1 MPPDYTATEKLEMG
15 EKTEFYLD
23 SAVVSDLSFLM
34 VGVEVFQGEMRLTV
48 ETSRSSWERQSTR
61 FEKIELTDLG
71 ESFVKIQIEGV
82 SITTFK
88 ISLEP
93 VYSFLNDPRLAN
105 TLVLYD
111 DPPVL
116 LEPYQ
121 LESLIVEYRPY
132 WTHSE

>member
-15 EKTEFYLD
+15 EKIELYLD
-23 SAVVSDLSFLM
+23 LAVVSDLSFLM
-34 VGVEVFQGEMRLTV
+34 VGVEVFQGELRLTV
-48 ETSRSSWERQSTR
+48 ETSRSSWERRSTR

-111 DPPVL
+111 DTPVL
-116 LEPYQ
+116 L
-121 LESLIVEYRPY
+121 
-132 WTHSE
+132 